1 MYDQIFAFSIQK
13 YLYYILQASSNSLMI
28 FINYHFFLKLQDNIN
43 ILFVLECLYF
53 LFVYNET
60 VIECVISTVKIK
72 NVLFL

>member
-13 YLYYILQASSNSLMI
+13 YLCYILQAPSNSLMI
-28 FINYHFFLKLQDNIN
+28 SINYHFVFKLQDNIK

-60 VIECVISTVKIK
+60 VIESAISTVKIK